1 MKYVFLI
8 LGFLTLGLGAVG
20 TVLPFLPTTPL
31 LLVSAFCFAKS
42 SERVNSWFKGT
53 KLYQDNL
60 ESFVQG
66 KGMTKAAKL
75 RIMTTVSILMAIGF
89 LMMKNVPV
97 ARMVLLGVWIA
108 HVIFFVFGVKT
119 MQEVSLDDEI
129 DSTSQIQ
136 R

>member
-75 RIMTTVSILMAIGF
+75 RIMTAVTILMAIGF

-119 MQEVSLDDEI
+119 MQEVSLEDEI
-129 DSTSQIQ
+129 DSTS
-136 R
+136 

>member
-42 SERVNSWFKGT
+42 SERVNNWFKGT

-75 RIMTTVSILMAIGF
+75 RIMTTVTILMAIGF
-89 LMMKNVPV
+89 LMMKNVPI

-119 MQEVSLDDEI
+119 MQEVSLEDEI
-129 DSTSQIQ
+129 DITS
-136 R
+136 